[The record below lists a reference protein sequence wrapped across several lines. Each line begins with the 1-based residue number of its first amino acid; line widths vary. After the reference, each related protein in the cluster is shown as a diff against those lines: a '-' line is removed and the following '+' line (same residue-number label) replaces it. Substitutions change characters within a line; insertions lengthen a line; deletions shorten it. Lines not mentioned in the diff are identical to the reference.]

1 MSKKKHIYPKGT
13 KVEVLF
19 EGVVVG
25 TGKIVEH
32 LLEQDDM
39 YPTRENLFYRVDIE
53 QTDLDRFLGRDKEN
67 WLNDFEVRP
76 IK

>member
-1 MSKKKHIYPKGT
+1 MSRKKHIYPNGT
-13 KVEVLF
+13 HIEVLF
-19 EGVVVG
+19 EGTVVG

-53 QTDLDRFLGRDKEN
+53 QTELDRLSGRDKEH

>member
-1 MSKKKHIYPKGT
+1 MSRKRHIYPNGT

-32 LLEQDDM
+32 LVEPDDM
-39 YPTRENLFYRVDIE
+39 YPNKTHLYYRVEIE
-53 QTDLDRFLGRDKEN
+53 RSELERFLDLDKEH